1 MVSNRVRSAGVAL
14 SLLLLTSPAWPAPSE
29 SQKETAR
36 TLMAEAR
43 ELREARDLAGAL
55 SRFQMADAIMGVAT
69 TGYEVAATQA
79 ALGQLVEARATLRKL
94 LSAPASPDDPEPFK
108 TARVK
113 AKALDAELAERVGSL
128 RLQVKGAD
136 DSLRVSVDGI
146 ELTREAVVEAVQV
159 NPGSHRLVARSAA
172 KEQTRDVVVAERES
186 VPVSFDFSEE
196 AAAAPPAALA
206 PAARDQPEPPPLDA
220 PSAAPPGAKSSVPT
234 LAYVGGGVALA
245 GLIVGSVTGSMALSR
260 KHAAERGCVDQQ
272 CPPSTWDDLDGASSL
287 ATVSTVSFVVC
298 GVGAAVGIGAL
309 LFGERDTVRSSLTV
323 GVHPRR
329 LDVTGRF

>member
-1 MVSNRVRSAGVAL
+1 MVSNRVRSAGAAL

-43 ELREARDLAGAL
+43 ELRETRDLAGAL
-55 SRFQMADAIMGVAT
+55 SRFQMADAIMGVPT

-113 AKALDAELAERVGSL
+113 AKTLDAELAERVGSL

-136 DSLRVSVDGI
+136 DSLRISVDGL
-146 ELTREAVVEAVQV
+146 ELEPKAVTEPVQV
-159 NPGSHRLVARSAA
+159 NPGSHRVVARSAA
-172 KEQTRDVVVAERES
+172 NEQARDVAIAERES
-186 VPVSFDFSEE
+186 VPVSFDFSAETP
-196 AAAAPPAALA
+196 AASPAAPPVT
-206 PAARDQPEPPPLDA
+206 QEEPGPSQHDA
-220 PSAAPPGAKSSVPT
+220 PRPSLPGAKSSVPT

-260 KHAAERGCVDQQ
+260 KHAAERGCVDHQ
-272 CPPSTWDDLDGASSL
+272 CPPSTWDDLDSASSL
-287 ATVSTVSFVVC
+287 AAVSTASFVVC
-298 GVGAAVGIGAL
+298 GVGAAIGIGAL
-309 LFGERDTVRSSLTV
+309 LFGEHDTVPSSLTV